1 MKLLSIITCLW
12 AIGTQ
17 AAPAETE
24 RRAVADGYWLNDLSG
39 KGIAPFNPNP
49 AAYKV
54 FRNVKDYGARGMS
67 CDTKVPC
74 LTDYMS
80 RRWSH

>member
-1 MKLLSIITCLW
+1 MKLLSIIACLW
-12 AIGTQ
+12 AVGTQ
-17 AAPAETE
+17 AAPAENE
-24 RRAVADGYWLNDLSG
+24 RRAAADGYWLNDLSG
-39 KGIAPFNPNP
+39 RGIAPFNPNP

-67 CDTKVPC
+67 CDTMVPC
-74 LTDYMS
+74 LTDYVS